1 MSTKPTRPLLDVTGI
16 LAVLWMAIAGYESF
30 TQTGLW
36 SIVARMFGGA
46 TTLAAQAAVLGACL
60 LAGWLVI
67 AMAGWIAWRAFFE
80 GRLDPDFP
88 VARVQP
94 LHVAR

>member
-1 MSTKPTRPLLDVTGI
+1 MSTKPTRALLDVTGI
-16 LAVLWMAIAGYESF
+16 LAVLWMAIASYESF

-36 SIVARMFGGA
+36 SLVAHMVGGA
-46 TTLAAQAAVLGACL
+46 TTLAAQAAVLATCL

-67 AMAGWIAWRAFFE
+67 ATAGWIAWRAFFA

-88 VARVQP
+88 VARAQP
-94 LHVAR
+94 LHIAR

>member
-1 MSTKPTRPLLDVTGI
+1 MSTKLNRPLLDVTGI
-16 LAVLWMAIAGYESF
+16 FAVLWMVLAGYESF

-36 SIVARMFGGA
+36 SLVARMLGGA
-46 TTLAAQAAVLGACL
+46 TTLAAQTAVLATCL
-60 LAGWLVI
+60 VAGWLVI
-67 AMAGWIAWRAFFE
+67 AMAGWIAWRAFIA

-94 LHVAR
+94 LHSAR